1 MEKEYIEIKLDEA
14 DSFAERT
21 KESLSH
27 EEVFDRLRVSCNR
40 DCSHA
45 VGGHWTE
52 GVSETN
58 GRRKRLERKRNGEKP
73 DPLKVGTAQKI
84 NKRKNI

>member
-27 EEVFDRLRVSCNR
+27 EEVFDRLRVSCSR
-40 DCSHA
+40 DCKGSEFTSCSGTKWKNGAA
-45 VGGHWTE
+45 VDGGTLQSPTHCKWE
-52 GVSETN
+52 LP
-58 GRRKRLERKRNGEKP
+58 RK
-73 DPLKVGTAQKI
+73 
-84 NKRKNI
+84 

>member
-1 MEKEYIEIKLDEA
+1 MKDVSPEQI
-14 DSFAERT
+14 
-21 KESLSH
+21 
-27 EEVFDRLRVSCNR
+27 RVTNFCSR

-73 DPLKVGTAQKI
+73 DPLKVGTAQTKT
-84 NKRKNI
+84 KGKKL

>member
-27 EEVFDRLRVSCNR
+27 EEGFDRLRVSCSR

-58 GRRKRLERKRNGEKP
+58 GRRKRMKRMRNGEKP
-73 DPLKVGTAQKI
+73 DPLKVGTAQTKT
-84 NKRKNI
+84 KGKKL

>member
-1 MEKEYIEIKLDEA
+1 MKNVSIETKLDEA

-27 EEVFDRLRVSCNR
+27 EEVFARLRAFCSR

-58 GRRKRLERKRNGEKP
+58 GRRKRLERKRNGGKP